1 MFTKYWG
8 DRFEVTQTGVGKL
21 ANDKTG
27 WKLATSVDGV
37 GTGERGDRVLLDDL
51 ISVKQADSPVVR
63 GVAQRYIRETLPTRM
78 NDPQASAIVA
88 IEQRTHEDDATGTLL
103 SDGGDYTH
111 LMIPMELDERRCE
124 TSIGWR
130 EPRTVEDLEPGRND
144 RQWWEV
150 RGELCFPERF
160 PAWVVERDKRAMG
173 QYAVASQFQQ
183 LPVPRGGAII
193 RDDWWQPWDPVDVSA
208 PKFPRFDFVV
218 AWVDGAFTERTVN
231 DPTAMAVLG
240 TFTEQRHGMPKVML
254 IRCWADRMALNDAVQ
269 RIDET
274 ARRYKVN
281 TLLVE
286 NKATGYSV
294 VQELG
299 RVFQGK
305 PYSITMTDPRG
316 SVAGRRGYD
325 KVSRVMSVVPL
336 FEDGMVYAPR
346 VLRAGT
352 DELAWP
358 EWCEDTIREISLFPR
373 GRHDDRCDAVTSAL
387 RWMRDNGMLMR
398 EVEAVEADRLGAMA
412 DDRAG
417 RLQPLYRT

>member
-150 RGELCFPERF
+150 RGVVFP
-160 PAWVVERDKRAMG
+160 
-173 QYAVASQFQQ
+173 
-183 LPVPRGGAII
+183 
-193 RDDWWQPWDPVDVSA
+193 
-208 PKFPRFDFVV
+208 
-218 AWVDGAFTERTVN
+218 
-231 DPTAMAVLG
+231 
-240 TFTEQRHGMPKVML
+240 
-254 IRCWADRMALNDAVQ
+254 
-269 RIDET
+269 
-274 ARRYKVN
+274 
-281 TLLVE
+281 
-286 NKATGYSV
+286 
-294 VQELG
+294 
-299 RVFQGK
+299 
-305 PYSITMTDPRG
+305 
-316 SVAGRRGYD
+316 
-325 KVSRVMSVVPL
+325 
-336 FEDGMVYAPR
+336 
-346 VLRAGT
+346 
-352 DELAWP
+352 
-358 EWCEDTIREISLFPR
+358 
-373 GRHDDRCDAVTSAL
+373 
-387 RWMRDNGMLMR
+387 
-398 EVEAVEADRLGAMA
+398 
-412 DDRAG
+412 
-417 RLQPLYRT
+417 